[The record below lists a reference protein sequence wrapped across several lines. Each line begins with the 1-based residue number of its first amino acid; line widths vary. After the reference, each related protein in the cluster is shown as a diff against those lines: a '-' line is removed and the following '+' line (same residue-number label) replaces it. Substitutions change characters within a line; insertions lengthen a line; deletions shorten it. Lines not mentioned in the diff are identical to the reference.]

1 MSVQWSRAL
10 REIGTGRGVA
20 KVVRARTVH
29 ISVIDNPRIDLD
41 HDIGLV
47 SLDEVIGAVITHPEL
62 KFKRGDKN
70 SRETRIRR
78 FKEKI
83 IKVAVQR
90 DSGKR
95 EGKNA
100 IKEMPNEIRPDKIH
114 CESLLAART
123 QDDNASVFSHPVLC
137 SDAGLRLLALASA
150 AAICVIGISS
160 CET

>member
-1 MSVQWSRAL
+1 VQWSRAL
-10 REIGTGRGVA
+10 REIGTGRGIA

-47 SLDEVIGAVITHPEL
+47 SLDEVIEAVISHPEL
-62 KFKRGDKN
+62 KFKRGDNN

-83 IKVAVQR
+83 VEIAAQR
-90 DSGKR
+90 DPGKR

-114 CESLLAART
+114 CASLLAART
-123 QDDNASVFSHPVLC
+123 RDDDVSVLPHPVPC
-137 SDAGLRLLALASA
+137 SDASLRLLATASA
-150 AAICVIGISS
+150 AAICAIGISS